1 MEMENKARHEDDEW
15 EMLDHPPKLL
25 STRIVTNVANRYAQT
40 LISSRMQNVSS
51 KAQEATFS
59 IVTPDQAF
67 ISGFTLEINGK
78 SYESVVKEKEEA
90 KKTYDLEVFRGR
102 GAAHVATSAR
112 DSNRFT
118 VSVNIDPQ
126 SKAAF
131 HLRYEELLVRK
142 NDKYEIVLNMNP
154 GQYVEDFEVVV
165 NINESRPMKFVKV
178 PYLRSGNEVVKDSPD
193 LDPEAGV
200 TSVNENGSAINFK
213 PSISKQKSL
222 SRSLHGKEGNGL
234 VGQFVVQYDVVRDP
248 QGGEILVDESGYFI
262 HFFAPENLPPLHKQV
277 IFILDV
283 SGSMGGRKITQ
294 LKEAMNSILGEL
306 KPEDTFSIV
315 EFNSDV
321 LVWNV
326 HTVEVTY
333 KEQSRENIFQPI
345 RNPPLPEIQRD
356 NILPPAFKAT
366 EENINNAKRI
376 IGQLEAMGGTDIQTA
391 LKLGLQIIAKSDKND
406 SQQPI
411 IVFLTDGEPTV
422 GQTDTNIITSKI
434 SELNTDKVPIFSL
447 SFGDGA
453 DREFLLKL
461 SLRNQGFTK
470 HIYEAADAAMQLQD
484 FYKEISSPLLSDVNF
499 KYSDEVTNVTR
510 IHFPILFGG
519 GELYTSGLTRNMFK
533 SPPVEGMGCRGPVT
547 FIPVVSKVANSL
559 ERLWAYLTIKKL
571 LEQRKI
577 EDDKDLTKEA
587 LRLALKYSFVTD
599 VSSLLVVKPD
609 SSSSVDTEDASKPTT
624 TSGNSSYAS
633 SPNFSPTSVHPRSL
647 KMMGRSESLEEM
659 PQMLMAACSFGSSKC
674 AVHYQSG
681 HSATLF
687 GGKTGSFG
695 SFMKSLGGFRS
706 APSSSSSASNT
717 GSFGS
722 FMKSLGGFR
731 SAPSSS
737 SSDSN
742 TAVKKRCIKGASFT
756 KIKNSNDGSNL
767 GVYELRLDIFV
778 ENNYAKSKLT
788 AKIRN
793 DNNTRNGFGEFPI
806 RLPDTAFISAAFM
819 EINGQRCQ
827 GYIQEDSKAK
837 QTFDK
842 ISHLHEPALMIQL
855 KHDSYNTYKV
865 QFYVK
870 PKAEAV
876 ITVVYEERL
885 SRNDNKYEIITT
897 LFPEEVNGNIY
908 FQAKIDV
915 PYPLKF
921 VRTTSKNEASI
932 VNINEKV
939 VDVFFKEDLVK
950 IKVISNQDGA
960 QFVIQYDIENDSSN
974 NTILLDDGHYLFPPK
989 SLDMPNQNKII
1000 YFVVD
1005 TMNISDKIKESLKA
1019 VLGHLQPGDMFSLI
1033 HSGTTVTFWD
1043 ITSNKIVLMGSAISS
1058 NDTEIPV
1065 PIEASQENIRK
1076 AQTIIDNFGTSK
1088 ESNIELALEVALK
1101 NASIRTDQL
1110 YKQAIVFFKNTEDSL
1125 AIILI
1130 RKITALNG
1138 GKIPIVSVVQGCL
1151 EDTDVFNKICL
1162 QNYGFARRIYDFID
1176 IELQFADFNFQLS
1189 QALTSNVTFMEVSEI
1204 YDLGLPELMPKK
1216 YSRYERHRIYAEVR
1230 AEMVNRKQMAYLLPY
1245 DNKRELLYGFITDK
1259 TALVIRKSSKKP

>member
-222 SRSLHGKEGNGL
+222 SRSLHGKEGIGL

-333 KEQSRENIFQPI
+333 KEQSKENIFQPI

-484 FYKEISSPLLSDVNF
+484 FYKQISSPLLSNVNF
-499 KYSDEVTNVTR
+499 KYTDEVTNITR

-519 GELYTSGLTRNMFK
+519 GELYTSGMTRNMFK
-533 SPPVEGMGCRGPVT
+533 PPSVEGMGCRGPVT

-577 EDDKDLTKEA
+577 EDNKDLTKEA

-647 KMMGRSESLEEM
+647 KMMG
-659 PQMLMAACSFGSSKC
+659 

-717 GSFGS
+717 
-722 FMKSLGGFR
+722 
-731 SAPSSS
+731 
-737 SSDSN
+737 
-742 TAVKKRCIKGASFT
+742 VKKRCIKGASFT

-767 GVYELRLDIFV
+767 GVYELRLDIFA
-778 ENNYAKSKLT
+778 ENNYAKCKLT

-819 EINGQRCQ
+819 ETNGQRCQ
-827 GYIQEDSKAK
+827 GYIQEDSTAK

-960 QFVIQYDIENDSSN
+960 QFVIQYEIENDSSN

-1101 NASIRTDQL
+1101 YASIRTDQL

-1125 AIILI
+1125 ADTELI

>member
-647 KMMGRSESLEEM
+647 KMMG
-659 PQMLMAACSFGSSKC
+659 

-687 GGKTGSFG
+687 GGK
-695 SFMKSLGGFRS
+695 
-706 APSSSSSASNT
+706 
-717 GSFGS
+717 
-722 FMKSLGGFR
+722 
-731 SAPSSS
+731 
-737 SSDSN
+737 

>member
-647 KMMGRSESLEEM
+647 KMM
-659 PQMLMAACSFGSSKC
+659 
-674 AVHYQSG
+674 
-681 HSATLF
+681 
-687 GGKTGSFG
+687 
-695 SFMKSLGGFRS
+695 
-706 APSSSSSASNT
+706 
-717 GSFGS
+717 
-722 FMKSLGGFR
+722 
-731 SAPSSS
+731 
-737 SSDSN
+737 
-742 TAVKKRCIKGASFT
+742 VKKRCIKGASFT

>member
-647 KMMGRSESLEEM
+647 KMMG
-659 PQMLMAACSFGSSKC
+659 

-687 GGKTGSFG
+687 GGKT
-695 SFMKSLGGFRS
+695 
-706 APSSSSSASNT
+706 
-717 GSFGS
+717 
-722 FMKSLGGFR
+722 
-731 SAPSSS
+731 
-737 SSDSN
+737 
-742 TAVKKRCIKGASFT
+742 VKKRCIKGASFT